1 MRDET
6 NKDIFEFI
14 LNDLTVMDWLDI
26 FFYKSDLEDI
36 DKLNFFYQKDKIKE
50 SFEGIDH
57 YINKIINKKDNIYFQ
72 CFALISY
79 NLERFLFLKEK
90 RKTIKKKKKMQP
102 RKKKIRES
110 RI

>member
-57 YINKIINKKDNIYFQ
+57 YINKII
-72 CFALISY
+72 
-79 NLERFLFLKEK
+79 
-90 RKTIKKKKKMQP
+90 
-102 RKKKIRES
+102 KKKIIFIFS
-110 RI
+110 VLILLVII